1 MSKMLWLKEE
11 EYDDEQSMCF
21 GIDNLASVMRKYRL
35 ASVMHTNNEFDHICG
50 TDILHLHYI
59 QANG

>member
-1 MSKMLWLKEE
+1 MLWLKEE
-11 EYDDEQSMCF
+11 EYDDEQRTCF

-35 ASVMHTNNEFDHICG
+35 ATVMRTNNEFGHIWG
-50 TDILHLHYI
+50 TDILHLHCI